1 MSPNTCLPV
10 TEPNTLAGDGAEISH
25 LQRGCRGMSR
35 RDAQKTL
42 PATQGLLPP
51 SRGDFQ
57 GTWIRVHSKGPA
69 SGCGAEIEY
78 FFRFFEPGCNLV
90 RILTKRK
97 GGTHMFELLV

>member
-25 LQRGCRGMSR
+25 LQRGCRRMSR
-35 RDAQKTL
+35 RDGQKTL

-57 GTWIRVHSKGPA
+57 GTWIRVHSNVPLLDVELRLNISLDFLNQA
-69 SGCGAEIEY
+69 A
-78 FFRFFEPGCNLV
+78 
-90 RILTKRK
+90 ILYVFLPEERRNP
-97 GGTHMFELLV
+97 HV